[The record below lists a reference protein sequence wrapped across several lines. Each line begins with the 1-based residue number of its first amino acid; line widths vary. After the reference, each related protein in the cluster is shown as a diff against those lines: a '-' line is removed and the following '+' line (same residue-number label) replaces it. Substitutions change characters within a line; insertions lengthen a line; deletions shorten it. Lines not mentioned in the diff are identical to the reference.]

1 VPVCQNAATYGL
13 RGMRIFSRQSE
24 PPDGWFQIGEVP
36 EQASRRRG
44 SGRVSL
50 NLVQGE
56 QNAERERPGRR
67 GGSVLLARANVPAW
81 VRRCC
86 YALAGVVTVAAVITL
101 VPTTSGGGAGASA
114 VRREQA
120 QAAELSVELRSARH
134 QLQASQGQL
143 RSSQQRLE
151 WSQRDLRSSRRE
163 LQSSRSQVRSLRQEL
178 QSSQTQARSSRQALA
193 QAQRTVVARSQAAEN
208 GRTHASRRR

>member
-67 GGSVLLARANVPAW
+67 GGSVLLARANVP
-81 VRRCC
+81 
-86 YALAGVVTVAAVITL
+86 
-101 VPTTSGGGAGASA
+101 ASA